1 MNKIVLL
8 LMYLGHIKRWEIKE
22 LAMDRPQYIDWII
35 EETGVLIKKNTPIQC
50 YIIDYKADSGV
61 LDDWALHIRRNYI
74 NDNDLLNDSATNGM
88 TIEQYLKEYVI
99 PQRYEPL
106 GPTARASDIGEII
119 VSDLLEFILEY
130 SVPRYKMIN
139 RSGKNNSQQGT
150 DIIAYKFYK
159 DDKNPNEH
167 DELVA
172 AEVKATLTKNDYSV
186 LETAI
191 KHSIKDTHRLA
202 RTIDH
207 CRKRLNELGRI
218 SEMHEV
224 ARFLNKTEI
233 DYKITYVAAG
243 ISSCESVISPIELSV
258 TEEQLEIKID
268 RQIFFIHG
276 KKLMELTHA
285 IYERCIK

>member
-1 MNKIVLL
+1 
-8 LMYLGHIKRWEIKE
+8 
-22 LAMDRPQYIDWII
+22 MDRPQYIDWII
-35 EETGVLIKKNTPIQC
+35 EEAGVLIKDNTPIQC
-50 YIIDYKADSGV
+50 YMIDYKTDSGV
-61 LDDWALHIRRNYI
+61 IDDWALHIRRNYI
-74 NDNDLLNDSATNGM
+74 NDNNLTYDSAANGM
-88 TIEQYLKEYVI
+88 TIEQYLKKYVI
-99 PQRYEPL
+99 PQRHEPL
-106 GPTARASDIGEII
+106 GPTARAGDIGEII
-119 VSDLLEFILEY
+119 VSDLLEFIMEY

-159 DDKNPNEH
+159 VDKTPDEH

-172 AEVKATLTKNDYSV
+172 AEVKAALTKNDYGV

-191 KHSIKDTHRLA
+191 KHSVKDAHRLA

-207 CRKRLNELGRI
+207 CRKRLKELGRL
-218 SEMHEV
+218 SEMHDV
-224 ARFLNKTEI
+224 ARFLNKAEI

-258 TEEQLEIKID
+258 VEEQLEIKTT
-268 RQIFFIHG
+268 QKIFFIHG